1 MIRQPV
7 MTMVIFGG
15 LLLQASVV
23 SSVSI
28 NAAGSV
34 ASARGPLGDGSREGC
49 PAGSFHTALNN
60 TMCFGMKQQA
70 RNKMGAPI
78 KTQAECLDA
87 CCEDTSCTVY
97 Q

>member
-1 MIRQPV
+1 M
-7 MTMVIFGG
+7 MMVGR

-23 SSVSI
+23 SSVVT
-28 NAAGSV
+28 AGSV
-34 ASARGPLGDGSREGC
+34 ASARGLLGDGTGAGC
-49 PAGSFHTALNN
+49 SAASFPTALNN

-78 KTQAECLDA
+78 KTQAECLDV